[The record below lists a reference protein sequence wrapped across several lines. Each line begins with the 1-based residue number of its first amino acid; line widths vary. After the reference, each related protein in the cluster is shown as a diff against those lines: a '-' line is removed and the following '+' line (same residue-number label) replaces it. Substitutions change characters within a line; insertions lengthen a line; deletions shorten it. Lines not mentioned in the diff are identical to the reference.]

1 MKNEEKK
8 VELTIEVDKKT
19 AENLKKFTNEEISEL
34 VEQFMKRTIEKQD
47 LLKELAAST
56 KRRDDLFNRVVVLLV
71 TGRIN
76 LYTAKFLVGE
86 D

>member
-8 VELTIEVDKKT
+8 VELTIEVDEKT
-19 AENLKKFTNEEISEL
+19 AENLKKFTNEEISGW

-76 LYTAKFLVGE
+76 LDAAKFLVGE

>member
-8 VELTIEVDKKT
+8 VELTIEVDEKT

-76 LYTAKFLVGE
+76 LDTAKFLVGE